1 MAISETQFRVGVVGA
16 AALLVVSITFVRFC
30 GDVSL
35 PDKQAVLPTEMQRG
49 RTSQDLVSQSNAS
62 QVVYHD
68 YLVKDARLAGVS
80 TPTVDE
86 MSRKLTYRVDEGR
99 QVLGVGQP
107 AIDAAGLRLRALHQG
122 KRLVLDIENRTR
134 HTLAYRVITQPTPRI
149 AACNTVSPL
158 PIDAMVIEK
167 GVHQVRAECVWRHG
181 MSVVITRI
189 ETLEVNPLS
198 AWYLD
203 QVPPTQVGVERR
215 IARGHQR
222 PRGADRCI
230 TLSSQAVR
238 SGIENGEIQWRDLVD
253 FYARHR
259 CQTYPFPASYRAL
272 TADGQRRIPAT

>member
-1 MAISETQFRVGVVGA
+1 VAISEAQFRVGVVGA
-16 AALLVVSITFVRFC
+16 ASLLVVGITMTRFC

-35 PDKQAVLPTEMQRG
+35 PDKQAPLSTAKRG
-49 RTSQDLVSQSNAS
+49 RTSQDLVTQTNSS

-68 YLVKDARLAGVS
+68 YLVKDARVAGVS
-80 TPTVDE
+80 TPTVGD
-86 MSRKLTYRVDEGR
+86 MSRKLTYRVDEAR
-99 QVLGVGQP
+99 QSLGVGQR
-107 AIDAAGLRLRALHQG
+107 AIDAAGLRLEARQVG
-122 KRLVLDIENRTR
+122 NRLVLDIENRTQ
-134 HTLAYRVITQPTPRI
+134 HALAYRVITQPTPRI

-167 GVHQVRAECVWRHG
+167 GAHEVRAECVWRDD
-181 MSVVITRI
+181 MTIVVTRV
-189 ETLEVNPLS
+189 ETMEVNPLS

-203 QVPPTQVGVERR
+203 QVPPTQVGIERR
-215 IARGHQR
+215 IARGHHR
-222 PRGADRCI
+222 PRGASSCI

-272 TADGQRRIPAT
+272 TSDGQRRIPAT